1 MEKGKQKIEK
11 WKMMTGEWT
20 MGKGNVKKWK
30 IDNGQWKMEN

>member
-1 MEKGKQKIEK
+1 MEND
-11 WKMMTGEWT
+11 EWRRT